1 MKNLN
6 IILLAVLIAMSMYNC
21 MEVGLGAGGAGDE
34 LEAEGRLWPWTNC
47 QTQTEMDPDCCL

>member
-6 IILLAVLIAMSMYNC
+6 MILLAVIVSMSMYNC
-21 MEVGLGAGGAGDE
+21 MEVGLGAGDE

>member
-6 IILLAVLIAMSMYNC
+6 MIFLAVFISMSMYNC
-21 MEVGLGAGGAGDE
+21 MEVGLGTEIVDDE
-34 LEAEGRLWPWTNC
+34 VEAEGRLWPWDNC